1 MLPPVEVAGL
11 KFTRV
16 DTSSMRK
23 LIGADMDKECRAH
36 FGAGVGQA
44 GDDTQT
50 SLPSK
55 GFTVAELASEA
66 GITVRALRFYQSKGL
81 LAPRRE
87 GNGRVFNQDDRDS
100 LAFILRGKR
109 LGFTLAEIREML
121 LARARGFAG
130 PLPINRRKCVEQIAM
145 LEKQLREID
154 SALAELRQ
162 IYAEMFDVSR
172 GAPSADT
179 PGAR

>member
-1 MLPPVEVAGL
+1 MPPQVAVAGL

-36 FGAGVGQA
+36 YGGGIGQA
-44 GDDTQT
+44 EDDTQT
-50 SLPSK
+50 SLPSE
-55 GFTVAELASEA
+55 GFTIGELAREA
-66 GITVRALRFYQSKGL
+66 GLTVRALRFYQSKGL
-81 LAPRRE
+81 LAPQRE

-121 LARARGFAG
+121 LAGARGFAG
-130 PLPINRRKCVEQIAM
+130 PLPINRGKCIEQIAM

-162 IYAEMFDVSR
+162 IYAEMFDLSR
-172 GAPSADT
+172 AAPTADT
-179 PGAR
+179 SGAC